1 MADKTDLRISDAD
14 REREAAV
21 LREHYAVGRLDS
33 SEFEERLQAVY
44 GARTEGELESLRSDL
59 PALPPKPPTT
69 AELVRRAVTSNVMA
83 RDAGLGVGAFV
94 ACTAIWALTS
104 ASGDFWPKWVLVFTL
119 VTIVRG
125 GRRGARRGRRISHA
139 GGGRITAGGGG
150 VGGAGD
156 GVGGAREDGGGA
168 RGDGG
173 GAGGDTHSYSYRYE
187 YRSGH
192 GHRHE
197 HQHGGGEE

>member
-1 MADKTDLRISDAD
+1 MADKADLRISDTD

-21 LREHYAVGRLDS
+21 LREHYAAGRLDS

-44 GARTEGELESLRSDL
+44 GARTEGELDSLRSDL

-69 AELVRRAVTSNVMA
+69 AELVRRAVTSNAMA
-83 RDAGLGVGAFV
+83 RNVAAGVGAFV
-94 ACTAIWALTS
+94 ACTGIWALTS

-119 VTIVRG
+119 VTVMRG
-125 GRRGARRGRRISHA
+125 GRRGARRGRTINQAQGGEIS
-139 GGGRITAGGGG
+139 
-150 VGGAGD
+150 
-156 GVGGAREDGGGA
+156 
-168 RGDGG
+168 GDGG
-173 GAGGDTHSYSYRYE
+173 GAGGDGGGAGGDGDHYSYRYE
-187 YRSGH
+187 YHYGRGH

>member
-1 MADKTDLRISDAD
+1 MADKADLRISDAD
-14 REREAAV
+14 REREGAV
-21 LREHYAVGRLDS
+21 LREHYAAGRLDS

-69 AELVRRAVTSNVMA
+69 SELVRQTVASNAMVRNVTA
-83 RDAGLGVGAFV
+83 GVGAFA
-94 ACTAIWALTS
+94 ACTGIWALT
-104 ASGDFWPKWVLVFTL
+104 GTDGGFWPKWVLVFTL

-125 GRRGARRGRRISHA
+125 GRRGARRRGRIS
-139 GGGRITAGGGG
+139 GGGGG
-150 VGGAGD
+150 VS
-156 GVGGAREDGGGA
+156 
-168 RGDGG
+168 GDGG
-173 GAGGDTHSYSYRYE
+173 GISRDGAAVGRDDGSHHYSYWYE
-187 YRSGH
+187 YHHGH

>member
-1 MADKTDLRISDAD
+1 MADKADLRISDAD

-21 LREHYAVGRLDS
+21 LREHYAAGRLDS

-83 RDAGLGVGAFV
+83 RNAGFGVGAFV

-104 ASGDFWPKWVLVFTL
+104 THDEFWPKWVLVFTL
-119 VTIVRG
+119 VTIMRG
-125 GRRGARRGRRISHA
+125 GSRGARRERRISQA
-139 GGGRITAGGGG
+139 GGGRITTGGSG
-150 VGGAGD
+150 VSGAD
-156 GVGGAREDGGGA
+156 GE
-168 RGDGG
+168 GG
-173 GAGGDTHSYSYRYE
+173 GAGGDGHSYSYRYE
-187 YRSGH
+187 YHHGH